1 MTADQD
7 DLLRSMVREVL
18 RDVLPGIVEEKTV
31 RRLGSGGTSA
41 TSAAPASSPPTSAG
55 PSPARAPAESDREL
69 VVLRTDADLDA
80 FVQRLL
86 RLAENPATRHH
97 LRSGRRRFGLATGAS
112 ASSDSAA
119 PTSAPRTGLHR
130 IERGA
135 LTERQVR
142 QAAAAGEQIIIARS
156 VVITPLARDRA
167 RALGVEI
174 TKEP

>member
-1 MTADQD
+1 MTTNQD

-31 RRLGSGGTSA
+31 RRLGGSGTPTAPAPTPPPASA
-41 TSAAPASSPPTSAG
+41 PAPASRTASD
-55 PSPARAPAESDREL
+55 SDREL

-97 LRSGRRRFGLATGAS
+97 LRSGRRRFGVAS
-112 ASSDSAA
+112 GGVVSSAVVA
-119 PTSAPRTGLHR
+119 PSPPRGGIHR
-130 IERGA
+130 LERGA
-135 LTERQVR
+135 LTERHVR
-142 QAAAAGEQIIIARS
+142 QAAAAGEQIVIARS